1 MTCPDGHA
9 VHQPR
14 GSVADLNNHSSQAC
28 ALVCTL
34 LRMQRERLT
43 VSMQPQTAARVRQCG
58 ARIKGGA
65 SAYLEHLVRQ
75 DALREAAASAA
86 NWYAAHPTYA
96 ADSEAETTA
105 ALDET
110 A

>member
-1 MTCPDGHA
+1 
-9 VHQPR
+9 
-14 GSVADLNNHSSQAC
+14 
-28 ALVCTL
+28 

-43 VSMQPQTAARVRQCG
+43 VSLHPQTAARVRQCG
-58 ARIKGGA
+58 ARTNGGA

-86 NWYAAHPTYA
+86 SWYAAHPTYA
-96 ADSEAETTA
+96 ADSEAETLA

>member
-1 MTCPDGHA
+1 M
-9 VHQPR
+9 
-14 GSVADLNNHSSQAC
+14 
-28 ALVCTL
+28 
-34 LRMQRERLT
+34 
-43 VSMQPQTAARVRQCG
+43 SMEPQTAAWVRQCG
-58 ARIKGGA
+58 ARTRGGA

-86 NWYAAHPTYA
+86 SWYAAHPTYA
-96 ADSEAETTA
+96 ADSEAETMS

>member
-1 MTCPDGHA
+1 M
-9 VHQPR
+9 
-14 GSVADLNNHSSQAC
+14 
-28 ALVCTL
+28 CTL

-43 VSMQPQTAARVRQCG
+43 VSMEPRTAARVRQCG
-58 ARIKGGA
+58 ARLRGGA

-86 NWYAAHPTYA
+86 SWYAAHPTYA
-96 ADSEAETTA
+96 ADSEAEAMA

>member
-1 MTCPDGHA
+1 MEPH
-9 VHQPR
+9 
-14 GSVADLNNHSSQAC
+14 
-28 ALVCTL
+28 
-34 LRMQRERLT
+34 
-43 VSMQPQTAARVRQCG
+43 TAARVRQCG
-58 ARIKGGA
+58 ARTKGGA

-86 NWYAAHPTYA
+86 HWYAAHPTYA
-96 ADSEAETTA
+96 ANSEAETAA

>member
-1 MTCPDGHA
+1 M
-9 VHQPR
+9 
-14 GSVADLNNHSSQAC
+14 
-28 ALVCTL
+28 
-34 LRMQRERLT
+34 
-43 VSMQPQTAARVRQCG
+43 SMQPQTAARVRQCG

-86 NWYAAHPTYA
+86 SWYAAHPTYA
-96 ADSEAETTA
+96 ADSEAEAMA
-105 ALDET
+105 AVDEK

>member
-1 MTCPDGHA
+1 
-9 VHQPR
+9 
-14 GSVADLNNHSSQAC
+14 
-28 ALVCTL
+28 
-34 LRMQRERLT
+34 
-43 VSMQPQTAARVRQCG
+43 MQPQTVARVRQCG
-58 ARIKGGA
+58 ALIKGGA

-86 NWYAAHPTYA
+86 SWYAAHPTYA
-96 ADSEAETTA
+96 ADSEAETMV

>member
-1 MTCPDGHA
+1 M
-9 VHQPR
+9 
-14 GSVADLNNHSSQAC
+14 
-28 ALVCTL
+28 
-34 LRMQRERLT
+34 
-43 VSMQPQTAARVRQCG
+43 SMHPQTAARVRQCG
-58 ARIKGGA
+58 SRTRGGA

-86 NWYAAHPTYA
+86 SWYAAHPTYA
-96 ADSEAETTA
+96 ADSDAEAVA